1 MAQMKLEQANR
12 IIEVALA
19 KAREMNLPPV
29 GVAVMDA
36 GGHLVA
42 MQREDGLSFLR
53 VKVCQAK
60 AYATLAMGAHT
71 SQLAQRF
78 ATNVNM
84 QGFFAALNQLS
95 GGQVIPVAGGVL
107 IRDGAG
113 EMVGGVGVSG
123 AASEEDESCAVA
135 GIEAA
140 GFKVE
145 L

>member
-1 MAQMKLEQANR
+1 MAQLKLEQANR
-12 IIEVALA
+12 IIEVTLA

-29 GVAVMDA
+29 GVAVMDS

-78 ATNVNM
+78 ASNVNV
-84 QGFFAALNQLS
+84 QGFFTSLNELS
-95 GGQVIPVAGGVL
+95 GGQVTPVPGGVL
-107 IRDGAG
+107 IRDDAG

-123 AASEEDESCAVA
+123 AASEEDEACAVA
-135 GIEAA
+135 GIEAV
-140 GFKVE
+140 GYKVQ